1 MTLKIEQYTRKPFPV
16 DAVQVTE
23 ENLNEVAKW
32 CGGDIHTSTKTLRN
46 DAGEETGKIK
56 LPFIKVD
63 VHRPLNDRQT
73 KAFVG
78 DWVLK
83 SDSGFKVYTL
93 KAFDNSFQKKFVGE
107 SSETVG
113 LLSTDAT
120 AVAAASERTD
130 GEKVAIEDEPE
141 MAGFPEPTN
150 LYTFKDSLLQ
160 NGWSIPDA
168 EFAAAQVDILVE
180 QGAESDEAEKL
191 VLDGV
196 KSKEEVQA

>member
-1 MTLKIEQYTRKPFPV
+1 MTLKIEHYTRKPFPV
-16 DAVQVTE
+16 EAVQVTE

-83 SDSGFKVYTL
+83 SESGFKVYTL

-107 SSETVG
+107 SSESVG
-113 LLSTDAT
+113 KLSTDAV
-120 AVAAASERTD
+120 AVASASERTD
-130 GEKVAIEDEPE
+130 GEKVAIEDQPE

-160 NGWSIPDA
+160 NGWTIPDA

-180 QGAESDEAEKL
+180 QGAERDEAEKL
-191 VLDGV
+191 VLEDV
-196 KSKEEVQA
+196 KKQEAKA

>member
-1 MTLKIEQYTRKPFPV
+1 MTLKIENYTRKPFPV
-16 DAVQVTE
+16 EAVQVTE

-46 DAGEETGKIK
+46 AAGEETSKIK
-56 LPFIKVD
+56 RPFIKVD

-83 SDSGFKVYTL
+83 SESGFKVYTL

-113 LLSTDAT
+113 KLSTDAV
-120 AVAAASERTD
+120 AVANASECTD
-130 GEKVAIEDEPE
+130 D
-141 MAGFPEPTN
+141 
-150 LYTFKDSLLQ
+150 
-160 NGWSIPDA
+160 
-168 EFAAAQVDILVE
+168 E
-180 QGAESDEAEKL
+180 QGDVKIWLEKL
-191 VLDGV
+191 ALNDM
-196 KSKEEVQA
+196 KEQEAKA